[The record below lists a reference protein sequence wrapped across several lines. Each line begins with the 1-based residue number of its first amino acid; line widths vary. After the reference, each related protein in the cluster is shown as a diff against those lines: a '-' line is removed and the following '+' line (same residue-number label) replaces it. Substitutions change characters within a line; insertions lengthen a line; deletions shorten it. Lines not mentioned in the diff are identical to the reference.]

1 MAMNYAVKATPSP
14 RDAAEAH
21 RHKDRLGLLLYA
33 SGTPDLPGLGAR
45 LESFVRRDLPAPPS
59 RLAWDFLSIALAA
72 FAADRMLLR
81 DGSADG
87 WTRNIG
93 LDVALSDPKPWQPQ
107 LQTLERAFR
116 FLTGDIWHLSI
127 RDGGKAPPRFAAKMH
142 DRDAVCLFSGG
153 LDSFLGALDLVNAGA
168 RPLLVSQGSPKEITP
183 QIKLATALGLK
194 SYRFE
199 GRVAERWF
207 PPYEGTT
214 RARSILFF
222 AYGLIAASAC
232 GLAEVIVPENA
243 LIAINPPFT
252 RRRIGSLS
260 TRTTHPHFIAL
271 LNEAWAGAGLG
282 VTLRN
287 PFFATTKG
295 EMLTAARHAQLSSL
309 ASQSYSCGKG
319 KRQNGQC
326 GRCVPCLIRRASFA
340 SAGVGDATWYLNDL
354 ENCATNDDVL
364 AARQA
369 VARHDGAEVQTIAR
383 WAQRSGPLPDDP
395 ATRAATVAAVGR
407 GLAELRDLFHKTQW
421 R

>member
-1 MAMNYAVKATPSP
+1 MVMNYAVKATPSQ

-21 RHKDRLGLLLYA
+21 REDNRLGVHLYA
-33 SGTPDLPGLGAR
+33 SGNPDLPGLGAR
-45 LESFVRRDLPAPPS
+45 LEKYVRRDLPAPPS
-59 RLAWDFLSIALAA
+59 TPAWDFLSIALGA

-81 DGSADG
+81 NGAADG

-93 LDVALSDPKPWQPQ
+93 LDIALADPERWRPQ
-107 LQTLERAFR
+107 LPTLERAFR
-116 FLTGDIWHLSI
+116 FLTGDIWHLSV
-127 RDGGKAPPRFAAKMH
+127 RDGGTRPPQFAASLH
-142 DRDAVCLFSGG
+142 DRDHICLFSGG
-153 LDSFLGALDLVNAGA
+153 LDSFLGALQLVNVGA
-168 RPLLVSQGSPKEITP
+168 RPLLVSQGSPKEIMP
-183 QIKLATALGLK
+183 QVNLAGALNLRN
-194 SYRFE
+194 YRFE
-199 GRVAERWF
+199 GRVAERWY

-222 AYGLIAASAC
+222 AYGLLAASAC

-260 TRTTHPHFIAL
+260 TRTTHPHFIGL
-271 LNEAWAGAGLG
+271 INQTWADAGLG
-282 VTLRN
+282 VALRN

-295 EMLTAARHAQLSSL
+295 EMLGAARHERLALL

-326 GRCVPCLIRRASFA
+326 GRCVPCLIRRASFDA
-340 SAGVGDATWYLNDL
+340 AGIEDGTHYLNIL
-354 ENCATNDDVL
+354 AACATHDDVL

-369 VARHDGAEVQTIAR
+369 VARYGGLDPQAMAR
-383 WAQRSGPLPDDP
+383 WVRRSGPLPDDP
-395 ATRAATVAAVGR
+395 AVRSATVAAVSR
-407 GLAELRDLFHKTQW
+407 GLAELRDLFNKTAW